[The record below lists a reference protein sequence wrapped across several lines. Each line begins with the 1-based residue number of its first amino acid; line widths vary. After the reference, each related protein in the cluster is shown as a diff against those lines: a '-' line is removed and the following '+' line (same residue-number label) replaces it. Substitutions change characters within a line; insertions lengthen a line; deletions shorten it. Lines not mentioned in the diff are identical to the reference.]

1 MKKKL
6 YIVTVLFAIVFV
18 AMTSCDDYASYA
30 EQRDYELSALSR
42 FINNPSF
49 GEIKG
54 KKINV
59 ISEEEFLKDT
69 ITDVSKNEFVRFN
82 NGIYM
87 QIVRRGCGNIMKDGE
102 SATVISRFREY
113 NINGDSLQLWND
125 DVYYGQQLY
134 EKFEVRRA
142 SGTFNGMFCTVE
154 DSNTTLHGQMYRYG
168 ARTYGTNSIYHKIV
182 PMGLLMPLSYVKLG
196 RPANDGD
203 EIAKVRLILPH
214 DQGQAEADRYVYAC
228 YYEITY
234 EKGI

>member
-6 YIVTVLFAIVFV
+6 YIVTVLLAIVFV
-18 AMTSCDDYASYA
+18 AITSCDDYASYA

-42 FINNPSF
+42 FVDNPSC

-59 ISEEEFLKDT
+59 ISEAEFLKDST
-69 ITDVSKNEFVRFN
+69 TDVSKNEFVRFN

-87 QIVRRGCGNIMKDGE
+87 QIVRRGCGSIMKDGE
-102 SATVISRFREY
+102 SATILSRFREY
-113 NINGDSLQLWND
+113 NINGDSLQMWND
-125 DVYYGQQLY
+125 DVYYDQQLY
-134 EKFEVRRA
+134 EKFDVRRI
-142 SGTFNGMFCTVE
+142 SGTFSGTFCSTGDNVV
-154 DSNTTLHGQMYRYG
+154 HGQIYTYAAQVYG
-168 ARTYGTNSIYHKIV
+168 SNHVLAKVV
-182 PMGLLMPLSYVKLG
+182 PSGLLVPLSYIKLG

-214 DQGQAEADRYVYAC
+214 DQGQAKASAGVYAC